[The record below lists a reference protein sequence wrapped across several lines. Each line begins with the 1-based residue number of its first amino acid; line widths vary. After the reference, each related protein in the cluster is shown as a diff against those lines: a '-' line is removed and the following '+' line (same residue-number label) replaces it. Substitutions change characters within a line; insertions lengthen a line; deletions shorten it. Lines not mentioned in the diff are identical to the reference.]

1 MDKQFELIAFTAWLQ
16 KIKKDLDFGID
27 NHYPKE
33 ILEETRFDEEWISYQ
48 ISDLRFILSDI
59 IQTLNEAR
67 FDIKE
72 TPE

>member
-1 MDKQFELIAFTAWLQ
+1 MDKQFELIAFTAWLE
-16 KIKKDLDFGID
+16 KIKKDFDYGVK

-33 ILEETRFDEEWISYQ
+33 IIEETRYDENWIHDQ
-48 ISDLRFILSDI
+48 ITDI
-59 IQTLNEAR
+59 QFALTDVIQTLKEAR